1 MPIPHRN
8 FGFLL
13 KELGRLYTKRYE
25 ERARSFGLT
34 LMQCKALVN
43 LAKNEGVSQKRL
55 CELADI
61 EPMAMVRI
69 VDRMTEN
76 GWIVRET
83 DPLDRRA
90 NTLRTTPKSGPVYD
104 RIWEVS
110 DQTRTEFL
118 GALTAAE
125 QRVFMRLLERTH
137 ATALALTPSDTTDQ
151 GAVAPAR
158 SRASDARPPSPKRKT
173 PRRAATDPA

>member
-1 MPIPHRN
+1 MAVQYRN

-34 LMQCKALVN
+34 LMQCKALVH
-43 LAKNEGVSQKRL
+43 LAKNEGASQKRL

-69 VDRMTEN
+69 VDRMAAD
-76 GWIVRET
+76 GWIVRES

-90 NTLRTTPKSGPVYD
+90 HSLRTTPKSKPVYD
-104 RIWEVS
+104 RIWEIA
-110 DQTRTEFL
+110 DETRNEFMGDL
-118 GALTAAE
+118 SAAE
-125 QRVFMRLLERTH
+125 RRTFMSLFERIH
-137 ATALALTPSDTTDQ
+137 ATVLTLDPVDTST
-151 GAVAPAR
+151 ASPAR
-158 SRASDARPPSPKRKT
+158 ADPARAARKPPAPRK
-173 PRRAATDPA
+173 PSARRATSHSA